1 MAYVPPPTMEIAAAE
16 ASVFAWLPAPA
27 AAEVKMISRNINL
40 NGTTAEQKAFQL
52 TFSEIRAI
60 ALRATGKSAD
70 VQAKAKQDVNAAITR
85 DILNNPEYAP
95 FKTGTAKGNDPL
107 TE

>member
-1 MAYVPPPTMEIAAAE
+1 MAYLPPPPMEIAAAE
-16 ASVFAWLPAPA
+16 ASVYAWLPPME

-40 NGTTAEQKAFQL
+40 NGTEREQKAFQF
-52 TFSEIRAI
+52 TFGEIRNIAI
-60 ALRATGKSAD
+60 RATGKSAD
-70 VQAKAKQDVNAAITR
+70 VQAKAKQDVNAAINR